1 MTQGLERRYGRG
13 DHYFVTTSC
22 YGRQPFFA
30 SPESRLVFERCLE
43 AVRAKYGFRIDSYV
57 VMPEHIHLLVSEPT
71 RGDLSAAMQGLKIS
85 VARRMEARPFWQ
97 DQVLQLQCLYRR
109 EEIRKAT
116 IHPSQSVYARS
127 GCAPEGVGR
136 VELSALGLWR
146 EGRRRGRVD
155 VDVCR
160 TTGTV
165 GGVGILRTHISKN
178 RDVGHPDCGRE
189 GRVCAD
195 TTKGSG

>member
-97 DQVLQLQCLYRR
+97 DQSYNFNVFTDEKRVEKRRYIHRNPFTRDLVAHPKEWVGSSYRR
-109 EEIRKAT
+109 WSYGEK
-116 IHPSQSVYARS
+116 
-127 GCAPEGVGR
+127 GV
-136 VELSALGLWR
+136 VEVESTWTFAERQG
-146 EGRRRGRVD
+146 
-155 VDVCR
+155 
-160 TTGTV
+160 
-165 GGVGILRTHISKN
+165 
-178 RDVGHPDCGRE
+178 P
-189 GRVCAD
+189 
-195 TTKGSG
+195 